1 MELNFNLPK
10 PVLEHYDPINIYDY
24 NDYVLNNQNIYLK
37 LFQSLYILN
46 ICLFN
51 KALHPNYDIN
61 NECITNKLS
70 LFPIDAYL
78 WSKELVKKKYTCR
91 DLFTHLFLQDSS
103 IEKKQQL
110 LYQMIL
116 PFIKKQEKNK
126 LMSTIDRELKL
137 FHDDHDVFIKKD
149 HKSPPNNFRENKNK
163 KIAPLFSF
171 MLPEIFN

>member
-10 PVLEHYDPINIYDY
+10 PVLEHYDPINIYEY
-24 NDYVLNNQNIYLK
+24 NDYELNNQNIYLK

-70 LFPIDAYL
+70 LFPVDAYS
-78 WSKELVKKKYTCR
+78 WSNELVKKKYTCS
-91 DLFTHLFLQDSS
+91 DLFNHLFLQDSS

-116 PFIKKQEKNK
+116 PSIKKQYKNN
-126 LMSTIDRELKL
+126 LTYTIDPELKL
-137 FHDDHDVFIKKD
+137 FHDDHDIFTN
-149 HKSPPNNFRENKNK
+149 HNYESPPNNFRENKNK